1 MDSGG
6 AWMFV
11 IIDVVAVLILAA
23 AMLYGNYLTRRA
35 PKDPHLKRASE
46 EATRKLYHPRN
57 RGAGRPTS

>member
-1 MDSGG
+1 MAIGG

-11 IIDVVAVLILAA
+11 IIDVVAVAVLAA

-35 PKDPHLKRASE
+35 PKDPRLKRAAD